1 MCVCV
6 CVLVTQ
12 LCPTLCNSMDCSSPD
27 SSVHRILQARKLEWV
42 AISFS
47 RGSSPPRDWTLASC
61 IAVILY
67 CLSHQGNLYLNYHL
81 RIILPQGSANFV
93 SRHQI
98 PTLRFFLFSICCI
111 ARMPRRVSGAW
122 KQNQQTL
129 RAGLFTSSNLSIGLH
144 WVARG
149 DSKSLPKV
157 VRQNPPHPHASRG
170 QKDNPEPKSSQ

>member
-1 MCVCV
+1 MFIDLKHRIYARNSAGTHMWLWLIHGDVQQRPAQYCKAITLQYVCVCVCV

-81 RIILPQGSANFV
+81 QIILPQGSANFV

-111 ARMPRRVSGAW
+111 ARMPRRVSGA
-122 KQNQQTL
+122 
-129 RAGLFTSSNLSIGLH
+129 
-144 WVARG
+144 
-149 DSKSLPKV
+149 
-157 VRQNPPHPHASRG
+157 
-170 QKDNPEPKSSQ
+170 